1 MNLASHFTGVGG
13 AIVLALIAFS
23 VVFMVLAGL
32 SLIIAGLQ
40 HFTKA
45 IEGMSQKK
53 SAPASSPAAK
63 SAPAK
68 AVSVAGENK
77 DQLVAVITAA
87 IAATAGPGFKITGIR
102 PVLNVRKDYT
112 RGWKSHSR
120 LDNLE
125 GFEA

>member
-1 MNLASHFTGVGG
+1 MNLASHFDGVGG
-13 AIVLALIAFS
+13 AITLALIAFS
-23 VVFMVLAGL
+23 VVFIVLAGL

-40 HFTKA
+40 HLTKA
-45 IEGMSQKK
+45 LEGMGQKK
-53 SAPASSPAAK
+53 AAPAAAPK
-63 SAPAK
+63 GAPVAK
-68 AVSVAGENK
+68 AVPAAGESK

-87 IAATAGPGFKITGIR
+87 IAAAAGTGCRITGIR

-112 RGWKSHSR
+112 RGWKTHSR